1 MDIPHHTPQS
11 LAAAH
16 HRCLVGLVGHDIQA
30 SRSPWLHEQ
39 EGAAQG
45 LNLVYS
51 LFDFA
56 AMGRGAEA
64 LPRLLD
70 AAAETGFAGLN
81 VTHPF
86 KQAVIAHLDELS
98 PGAARIGA
106 VNTVVFEAGRK
117 IGYNTEVTGFGE
129 SLRRGLPGADLASVQ
144 PYGAGGAGAATAQ
157 ALLSA
162 GVSELRIL
170 DTDATRCQALVT
182 KLVNDFGVGRAVAAT
197 ALPEALAGATGVVNT
212 TPLGMANYPGSA
224 LPASLLDLARWVADI
239 VYFPLETQ
247 LLREAR
253 AAGCRTLDGSGMAV
267 FQAADAFD
275 LFTGKSADRER
286 MLRSFRAFVSRRPA
300 SAA

>member
-1 MDIPHHTPQS
+1 MTNSHHTPQS

-16 HRCLVGLVGHDIQA
+16 RRCLVGLVGHDILV

-51 LFDFA
+51 LFDFVA
-56 AMGRGAEA
+56 TGRGPEA

-81 VTHPF
+81 ITHPF

-106 VNTVVFEAGRK
+106 VNTVVFQDGRK
-117 IGYNTEVTGFGE
+117 IGYNTDVTGFGE
-129 SLRRGLPGADLASVQ
+129 SLRRGLPGASLDCVLQ
-144 PYGAGGAGAATAQ
+144 FGAGGAGAATAQ
-157 ALLSA
+157 ALLTA
-162 GVSELRIL
+162 GVGELRIL
-170 DTDATRCQALVT
+170 DTDAARCQALVA
-182 KLVNDFGVGRAVAAT
+182 KLVDDFGAGRATVAG
-197 ALPEALAGATGVVNT
+197 ALPEALAGAAGMVNA

-224 LPASLLDLARWVADI
+224 VPAALLDPAQWVADI

-247 LLREAR
+247 LLSEAR

-267 FQAADAFD
+267 FQAAGAFD
-275 LFTGKSADRER
+275 LFTGLTADRER
-286 MLRSFRAFVSRRPA
+286 MLRSFRAFVSCPSA

>member
-1 MDIPHHTPQS
+1 M
-11 LAAAH
+11 
-16 HRCLVGLVGHDIQA
+16 GLVGHDIQA

-56 AMGRGAEA
+56 ATGRGLEA

-106 VNTVVFEAGRK
+106 VNTVVFEGGRK
-117 IGYNTEVTGFGE
+117 IGYNTDVTGFGE
-129 SLRRGLPGADLASVQ
+129 SLRRGLPGADLACVLQ
-144 PYGAGGAGAATAQ
+144 FGAGGAGAATAQ
-157 ALLSA
+157 ALLGA
-162 GVSELRIL
+162 GVAELRIF
-170 DTDATRCQALVT
+170 DTDATRCAALVA
-182 KLVNDFGVGRAVAAT
+182 KLVHDFGTGRAVAAMG
-197 ALPEALAGATGVVNT
+197 LPGGLSAALAGTTGVVNA
-212 TPLGMANYPGSA
+212 TPLGMANYPGSV
-224 LPASLLDLARWVADI
+224 LPTSLLDPARWVADI

-267 FQAADAFD
+267 FQAAGAFD